1 MEALEVHEKVEHAA
15 GGAHGGGHGAPNRE
29 VGLLIA
35 ALAAALALAEAAGG
49 GAQTEALDRNVE
61 ASNLWA
67 FYQAKTIRM
76 TIVRTAAE
84 AARLRPGAA
93 DPASGPGEQL
103 DAWERTAARYES
115 EPGTGEGREELAA
128 RAGTAEAA
136 RARALAAYHLYEYG
150 SAAFQLAIVLASAT
164 VITGVAA
171 LALAAGGLGVVGIG
185 LCLLGWLA
193 PAALHL

>member
-15 GGAHGGGHGAPNRE
+15 GGAHAGGHGAPNRG

-84 AARLRPGAA
+84 AARLQPGAGA
-93 DPASGPGEQL
+93 GEQL

>member
-15 GGAHGGGHGAPNRE
+15 GGAHGGGHGAPNRG

-84 AARLRPGAA
+84 AARLQPGAGA
-93 DPASGPGEQL
+93 GEQL